1 MSTRSRTRRLPALH
15 IVLLSV
21 IALLLAWIVT
31 MSVVLWMP
39 HNGKPQQADVIIVLG
54 PPEGWRVQRA
64 LQFAESEMSHNVL
77 ISVPST
83 WRPAA
88 CAHPPAGIRVA
99 CKYVLPNT
107 TQGEARWLKQ
117 EMAENGWHTALAITM
132 TTHATRAKM
141 ILNRCVPT
149 GVSMYAE
156 NHLGLRAELY
166 QYLYQTAGFVKAF
179 TVTRGC

>member
-1 MSTRSRTRRLPALH
+1 MSAQSHTHRLPALH
-15 IVLLSV
+15 IMLLSV

-31 MSVVLWMP
+31 MSVVLWIP
-39 HNGKPQQADVIIVLG
+39 HDAKPQQADVIIVLG

-64 LQFAESEMSHNVL
+64 LEFAQSGMSHNVL
-77 ISVPST
+77 ISVPAT
-83 WRPAA
+83 WRPDA
-88 CAHPPAGIRVA
+88 CAHPPTGIRVA
-99 CKYVLPNT
+99 CKFVLPNT

-132 TTHATRAKM
+132 TPHATRASM
-141 ILNRCVPT
+141 ILHRCVPT

-156 NHLGLRAELY
+156 NHLSLGQELY